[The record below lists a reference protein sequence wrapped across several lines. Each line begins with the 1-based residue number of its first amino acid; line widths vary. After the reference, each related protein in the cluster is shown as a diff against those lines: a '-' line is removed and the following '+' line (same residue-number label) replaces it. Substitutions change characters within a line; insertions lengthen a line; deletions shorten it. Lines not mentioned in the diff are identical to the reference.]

1 MQSKCTN
8 LSNND
13 KIPNVK
19 RLKKFQTL
27 DGAILSP
34 ACRWRCCLRRRRRKA
49 RRAGSSHFEGNYS
62 LGMALPL
69 RMRAGQLREPFC
81 GSPPESGS
89 RVYAGG
95 RNSFSSRFPNAINLL
110 HSMWKGR
117 RIEELPSPAL
127 VVDLDVAKRN
137 AQRMRERCRELGV
150 TLRPHMKTHKTL
162 EGAQLMTGGTRRRI
176 VVSTLAEARLF
187 ADEGGFEDILFAY
200 PLPFDKVEECAALAE
215 RMEAFHVLVD
225 SAEAL
230 AQLEQRPLETE
241 EGKRWKVWLKI
252 DCDNHRAGLKHDD
265 PSAVELAKAIAEGAT
280 TELAG
285 VYAHCGNSY
294 GCNGVPDIQS
304 VARTT
309 TQLTL
314 QFMEK
319 LKEAGVACDVSSIGS
334 TPSCSHPVPEMAKL
348 TEVHPGNYIFYDVQ
362 QMMIGS
368 CQLEDIAVRVL
379 TRVIGHYPDRN
390 QLLVDCGWTGL
401 SLHSL
406 GQLPT
411 GYAIVDGHPELKLV
425 GMTQEHGR
433 VESMDGKLDFAQFPR
448 GSLLRLIP
456 YHLDLPSSS

>member
-319 LKEAGVACDVSSIGS
+319 CAADDDWVLPTRGYCRPGLDQGHRPLPRPQPAAGGLRVDRPESPQPGPAAHRVRHRGRTPGAQVGGHDPGAREGRKHGREAGFRPIS
-334 TPSCSHPVPEMAKL
+334 
-348 TEVHPGNYIFYDVQ
+348 PGK
-362 QMMIGS
+362 
-368 CQLEDIAVRVL
+368 
-379 TRVIGHYPDRN
+379 PPPP
-390 QLLVDCGWTGL
+390 
-401 SLHSL
+401 HSL
-406 GQLPT
+406 
-411 GYAIVDGHPELKLV
+411 
-425 GMTQEHGR
+425 
-433 VESMDGKLDFAQFPR
+433 
-448 GSLLRLIP
+448 
-456 YHLDLPSSS
+456 SS